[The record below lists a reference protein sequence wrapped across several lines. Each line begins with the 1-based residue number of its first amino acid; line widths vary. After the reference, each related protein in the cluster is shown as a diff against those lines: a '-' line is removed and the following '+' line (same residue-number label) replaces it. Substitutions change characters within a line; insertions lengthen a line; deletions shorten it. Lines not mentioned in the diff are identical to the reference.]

1 MKLFSERGT
10 DEQYVEA
17 VRAWLANP
25 RGSWKRHMS
34 TCLLLPPMVVA
45 LPLLIANGYE
55 RLAAHEAHP
64 WQMISFF
71 LAQRAGIPLAFAA
84 FSLRWA
90 VRVSRGPRL
99 ERLMIRYHDE
109 LESKGNG
116 AHVPG
121 ETAADAWIGSAGD
134 SLLSRLVRYA
144 FRKDYALKAQ
154 TDQDCVALARAS
166 VKRQKKLSFFFLAM
180 LPVEVALCV
189 MWLRFV
195 TSDTLRPSASTPWGT
210 LAAGL
215 ALGFVQGLM
224 LWFGLECFLEA
235 RESLRHP
242 KVARLMLRYHDAVA
256 RQAQN
261 GGS

>member
-1 MKLFSERGT
+1 MRLLSERGT
-10 DEQYVEA
+10 DEEYVEA
-17 VRAWLANP
+17 VRTWLANP
-25 RGSWKRHMS
+25 EGSWTRHIGAF
-34 TCLLLPPMVVA
+34 LLLVAMGVA
-45 LPLLIANGYE
+45 LPLLIAKGYE
-55 RLAAHEAHP
+55 RMIGPEANP
-64 WQMISFF
+64 WLMISFSF
-71 LAQRAGIPLAFAA
+71 ALRAGFSLALAA

-90 VRVSRGPRL
+90 VRVFRGPRL

-109 LESKGNG
+109 LGSKGDG
-116 AHVPG
+116 THVRD

-134 SLLSRLVRYA
+134 SLLSRLVRYT

-166 VKRQKKLSFFFLAM
+166 VKRQKKLPFFFLAM
-180 LPVEVALCV
+180 LPVAVALCV

-195 TSDTLRPSASTPWGT
+195 TSDTLRPSASTPWGA

-224 LWFGLECFLEA
+224 LWFGLEYFLEA

-242 KVARLMLRYHDAVA
+242 KAARLMLRYHDAVA

-261 GGS
+261 NRS